1 MIDSNG
7 VPVEKAFSD
16 SEGKFTFKRLSEGE
30 YTIKVS
36 AQGYI
41 EVENELG
48 EITLAKI
55 GDLIIR
61 LEPT

>member
-1 MIDSNG
+1 MVDSNG
-7 VPVEKAFSD
+7 VPVGKTFSD

-41 EVENELG
+41 EIEKELG
-48 EITLAKI
+48 ELTLAKI
-55 GDLIIR
+55 EDLIIR
-61 LEPT
+61 LEST